1 MRRLMAMALPLL
13 LAMPAVAQ
21 EQGSDDTEIA
31 SGMASYYGREL
42 AGNRTA
48 SGEAFDPD
56 DFTCA
61 HRSLPFGTKVCV
73 RSAVT
78 GKSVIVRINDR
89 GPYAPGRIIDL
100 SKAAAK
106 ELGMMGLGIKPVEI
120 WRLAKNEQSCP
131 DVQVTSARPGKQ
143 VASAKGEK
151 RTVSAKA
158 KSKHR

>member
-1 MRRLMAMALPLL
+1 M
-13 LAMPAVAQ
+13 
-21 EQGSDDTEIA
+21 
-31 SGMASYYGREL
+31 
-42 AGNRTA
+42 
-48 SGEAFDPD
+48 
-56 DFTCA
+56 
-61 HRSLPFGTKVCV
+61 
-73 RSAVT
+73 
-78 GKSVIVRINDR
+78 RINDR

-143 VASAKGEK
+143 VASAKGER

>member
-31 SGMASYYGREL
+31 SGMESYYGREL

-61 HRSLPFGTKVCV
+61 HRTLPFGTKLRVTNLANGQSVVV
-73 RSAVT
+73 RV
-78 GKSVIVRINDR
+78 NDR
-89 GPYAPGRIIDL
+89 GPWGRGRVIDI
-100 SKAAAK
+100 SQAAAK
-106 ELGMMGLGIKPVEI
+106 EIGMHRSGT
-120 WRLAKNEQSCP
+120 AKVS
-131 DVQVTSARPGKQ
+131 
-143 VASAKGEK
+143 VALLED
-151 RTVSAKA
+151 
-158 KSKHR
+158 